1 MTFSFL
7 ISSSRLGGAQIYTRN
22 YALLLSN
29 YFCTEIITGTDDSTI
44 FNELPKVPLKIFKGL
59 NVPFNLIAIIKLYKY
74 FRNKKTNIIVTN
86 SFAAGINGRIVGLL
100 LNIKTIYVTH
110 GWSYQYKHIFIKHF
124 AFFIEYIFSK
134 FSYTLCISKS
144 DLEIAINKFKIS
156 SNKIIYLKNRF
167 ISFSNQNNVS
177 SHCFKQ
183 NIKNILFVGRNEYPK
198 RLDLYIELSKYFLD
212 YNFFIVGANQN
223 EMTSKLI
230 SNNIIFLGKIQ
241 DFHKYFEYDLFCLF
255 SDSEGLPLSAIE
267 AAANGIPLLLS
278 NVGGCSELLVN
289 NNAILV
295 NNDIN
300 EIVLK
305 FNLLLRNYHLYAKSA
320 ESIKENFKIDSN
332 NHALFSRAV
341 DLLKNKLSLD

>member
-1 MTFSFL
+1 
-7 ISSSRLGGAQIYTRN
+7 
-22 YALLLSN
+22 
-29 YFCTEIITGTDDSTI
+29 
-44 FNELPKVPLKIFKGL
+44 
-59 NVPFNLIAIIKLYKY
+59 
-74 FRNKKTNIIVTN
+74 
-86 SFAAGINGRIVGLL
+86 
-100 LNIKTIYVTH
+100 
-110 GWSYQYKHIFIKHF
+110 
-124 AFFIEYIFSK
+124 
-134 FSYTLCISKS
+134 
-144 DLEIAINKFKIS
+144 
-156 SNKIIYLKNRF
+156 
-167 ISFSNQNNVS
+167 
-177 SHCFKQ
+177 
-183 NIKNILFVGRNEYPK
+183 
-198 RLDLYIELSKYFLD
+198 
-212 YNFFIVGANQN
+212 
-223 EMTSKLI
+223 MTSKLI